1 MMMSK
6 ATMSEAVMTE
16 VTPEPVMMTGA
27 VMAEAV
33 APVSPSAACVAWHSG
48 DEKESDR

>member
-6 ATMSEAVMTE
+6 AAMSEAMMTE

-27 VMAEAV
+27 VMAE